1 MRRWRKCGSGGRRS
15 AAYAADRILHPADLS
30 AVNQELFPDIYR
42 TGKYL
47 FICHVFDSLIFLKRF
62 NASRYATMIAFVEE
76 P

>member
-1 MRRWRKCGSGGRRS
+1 MALADAVG